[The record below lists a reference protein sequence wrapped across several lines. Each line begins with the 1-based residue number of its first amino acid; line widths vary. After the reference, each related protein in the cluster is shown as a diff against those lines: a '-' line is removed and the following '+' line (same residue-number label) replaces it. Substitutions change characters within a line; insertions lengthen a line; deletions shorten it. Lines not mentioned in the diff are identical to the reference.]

1 MQVIVEERRGEVVCC
16 ADGVHITGEVQV
28 ELLHRNHLAVAAT
41 CSAALDAED
50 RPEARLSNRDGGA
63 VANLVEA
70 LRESNGGGG
79 LPFTEWRWANCGDHH
94 VLAARAAL
102 L

>member
-1 MQVIVEERRGEVVCC
+1 MQVIVKERCC
-16 ADGVHITGEVQV
+16 EIVRCANRVHITGEVQV

-50 RPEARLSNRDGGA
+50 RSETWLSNRDGGA

-79 LPFTEWRWANCGDHH
+79 LPFTEWRWTDRGDHH
-94 VLAARAAL
+94 VLAACAAL